1 MCFSQSVG
9 MEACWQGSVNGIK
22 LLASDNPWGPQ
33 YRYSSVKSTWVD
45 SRGPGSSHSV
55 QESRLLTTESSL
67 SQKQR
72 QSQIFF
78 RDLEK
83 TPPQD
88 SEAEACAAKI
98 LGTCSLLFQ
107 L

>member
-1 MCFSQSVG
+1 M
-9 MEACWQGSVNGIK
+9 
-22 LLASDNPWGPQ
+22 
-33 YRYSSVKSTWVD
+33 D

-55 QESRLLTTESSL
+55 QVSRLLTTESSL
-67 SQKQR
+67 SQKQG
-72 QSQIFF
+72 QSRFFFF

-88 SEAEACAAKI
+88 SKAEARAAKV
-98 LGTCSLLFQ
+98 LGTHSLLFQ